1 MGPGGFVVRSFA
13 RSLGVLV
20 APRVFRA
27 PEGPAAREARA
38 SLRSA
43 PRLEAR
49 PCPPVPPAPF
59 TPVVPGVLA
68 CGLARCLVA
77 RPGPAAAHGHRSQA
91 PRFAARPCPPVPP
104 APSAPVGPGVLAY
117 GLARRLE
124 AWPGPAA
131 AHGHRSQAPRFAAR
145 PCPPVPPAPSA
156 PVVPGRCC
164 LVRRVLLQT
173 SSIRAAFCA
182 DFPALVTNVVNPT
195 AFLRKIVVF
204 GLRLTTFVTRVL
216 TEGFKMRQFDDVCNA
231 SLPSAVSP
239 CPVGDAVAADWGGS
253 GGFAA
258 LGAGCRR
265 VAGVSHL

>member
-1 MGPGGFVVRSFA
+1 MCA
-13 RSLGVLV
+13 RGRR
-20 APRVFRA
+20 P
-27 PEGPAAREARA
+27 AREPSAPRA
-38 SLRSA
+38 SLGASSRS
-43 PRLEAR
+43 PAR
-49 PCPPVPPAPF
+49 PRRRPRAPQPGPATAHGRRSQALRTLRRPPHQWGRVAVNSTARLRHRPPAP
-59 TPVVPGVLA
+59 
-68 CGLARCLVA
+68 
-77 RPGPAAAHGHRSQA
+77 RPGPAFCSS
-91 PRFAARPCPPVPP
+91 PVPSGPSGALRTSGAWCAGVWLGALSRCP
-104 APSAPVGPGVLAY
+104 ARSRRRPRAPQPSL
-117 GLARRLE
+117 
-124 AWPGPAA
+124 
-131 AHGHRSQAPRFAAR
+131 
-145 PCPPVPPAPSA
+145 PVPPAPSA

>member
-1 MGPGGFVVRSFA
+1 MALRFVSKPGQA
-13 RSLGVLV
+13 LRSLRRPPHQWGLV
-20 APRVFRA
+20 CWRMAWRV
-27 PEGPAAREARA
+27 A
-38 SLRSA
+38 SKPGQAL
-43 PRLEAR
+43 
-49 PCPPVPPAPF
+49 PPPMG
-59 TPVVPGVLA
+59 T
-68 CGLARCLVA
+68 
-77 RPGPAAAHGHRSQA
+77 
-91 PRFAARPCPPVPP
+91 AARPR
-104 APSAPVGPGVLAY
+104 VLQ
-117 GLARRLE
+117 LARAL
-124 AWPGPAA
+124 
-131 AHGHRSQAPRFAAR
+131 RSLRRPPHQWGWGADVWLCVSSRSLAR
-145 PCPPVPPAPSA
+145 PRRRPRAPQPSLPVPPAPSA

-204 GLRLTTFVTRVL
+204 GLKLTTFVTRVL

>member
-1 MGPGGFVVRSFA
+1 MCA
-13 RSLGVLV
+13 RGRR
-20 APRVFRA
+20 P
-27 PEGPAAREARA
+27 AREPSAPRA
-38 SLRSA
+38 SLGASSRS
-43 PRLEAR
+43 PAR
-49 PCPPVPPAPF
+49 PRRRPRAPQPGPPDPPAPF

-68 CGLARCLVA
+68 CGWARCLVA
-77 RPGPAAAHGHRSQA
+77 RPGPAAAHGYRSQA

-104 APSAPVGPGVLAY
+104 AP
-117 GLARRLE
+117 
-124 AWPGPAA
+124 
-131 AHGHRSQAPRFAAR
+131 FT
-145 PCPPVPPAPSA
+145 

>member
-1 MGPGGFVVRSFA
+1 MCPWAAARPRAVRAASFA
-13 RSLGVLV
+13 R
-20 APRVFRA
+20 RVV
-27 PEGPAAREARA
+27 
-38 SLRSA
+38 SK
-43 PRLEAR
+43 
-49 PCPPVPPAPF
+49 
-59 TPVVPGVLA
+59 PG
-68 CGLARCLVA
+68 
-77 RPGPAAAHGHRSQA
+77 QA
-91 PRFAARPCPPVPP
+91 PPPPTGAAARPCHRPR
-104 APSAPVGPGVLAY
+104 APQPG
-117 GLARRLE
+117 
-124 AWPGPAA
+124 
-131 AHGHRSQAPRFAAR
+131 
-145 PCPPVPPAPSA
+145 PPVPPAPSA

-216 TEGFKMRQFDDVCNA
+216 TEGFKMLQFDDVCNA

-265 VAGVSHL
+265 VAPLMTPIPPFGGREFAAWRAHVRVSGLTCAISPMRVETVP

>member
-131 AHGHRSQAPRFAAR
+131 AHGHRSLAFRSLRR
-145 PCPPVPPAPSA
+145 PSH
-156 PVVPGRCC
+156 RWC
-164 LVRRVLLQT
+164 LVCWRVAWRVLLQT

>member
-1 MGPGGFVVRSFA
+1 MCA
-13 RSLGVLV
+13 RGRR
-20 APRVFRA
+20 P
-27 PEGPAAREARA
+27 AREPSAPRA
-38 SLRSA
+38 SLGASSRS
-43 PRLEAR
+43 PAR
-49 PCPPVPPAPF
+49 PRRRPRAPQ
-59 TPVVPGVLA
+59 
-68 CGLARCLVA
+68 
-77 RPGPAAAHGHRSQA
+77 PGPATAHGRRSQA
-91 PRFAARPCPPVPP
+91 IRTLRRPPHQWGWGADVWLCVSSRSLARPRRRPR
-104 APSAPVGPGVLAY
+104 APQPSL
-117 GLARRLE
+117 
-124 AWPGPAA
+124 
-131 AHGHRSQAPRFAAR
+131 
-145 PCPPVPPAPSA
+145 PVPPAPSA

>member
-1 MGPGGFVVRSFA
+1 MGLGCLACPWAAARPRAVHAASFA
-13 RSLGVLV
+13 RRVGSKPGQAPPPPTGTAAWPSGPSGPSGALHTGDAWRAEVWLGAVPRSPARPRRRPSISHVIPLRLVQTLNLHRWNCNVFGVL
-20 APRVFRA
+20 
-27 PEGPAAREARA
+27 
-38 SLRSA
+38 
-43 PRLEAR
+43 
-49 PCPPVPPAPF
+49 
-59 TPVVPGVLA
+59 
-68 CGLARCLVA
+68 
-77 RPGPAAAHGHRSQA
+77 
-91 PRFAARPCPPVPP
+91 
-104 APSAPVGPGVLAY
+104 
-117 GLARRLE
+117 
-124 AWPGPAA
+124 W
-131 AHGHRSQAPRFAAR
+131 
-145 PCPPVPPAPSA
+145 
-156 PVVPGRCC
+156 
-164 LVRRVLLQT
+164 RVLLQT

>member
-1 MGPGGFVVRSFA
+1 MCA
-13 RSLGVLV
+13 RGRR
-20 APRVFRA
+20 P
-27 PEGPAAREARA
+27 AREPSAPRA
-38 SLRSA
+38 SLGASSRS
-43 PRLEAR
+43 PAR
-49 PCPPVPPAPF
+49 PRRRPRAPQ
-59 TPVVPGVLA
+59 PSLPD
-68 CGLARCLVA
+68 
-77 RPGPAAAHGHRSQA
+77 
-91 PRFAARPCPPVPP
+91 PP

-131 AHGHRSQAPRFAAR
+131 AAHGRRSQAIRTLRHPPHQWGWGADVWLCVSSRSLAR
-145 PCPPVPPAPSA
+145 PRRRPRAPQPSLPVPPAPSA

>member
-27 PEGPAAREARA
+27 PEGPAAREARRPHFVRRRA
-38 SLRSA
+38 SKPARALRSLRRPPHQWGRVAVNST
-43 PRLEAR
+43 AR
-49 PCPPVPPAPF
+49 PCRRPWAPQPGPAFCSSPVPSGPSGALRTSGAWCAGVWLGATPRSLARPRRRPRAPQPGPPVPPGPS
-59 TPVVPGVLA
+59 TPVVP
-68 CGLARCLVA
+68 C
-77 RPGPAAAHGHRSQA
+77 H
-91 PRFAARPCPPVPP
+91 
-104 APSAPVGPGVLAY
+104 
-117 GLARRLE
+117 
-124 AWPGPAA
+124 
-131 AHGHRSQAPRFAAR
+131 
-145 PCPPVPPAPSA
+145 
-156 PVVPGRCC
+156 CC

-216 TEGFKMRQFDDVCNA
+216 TEGFKMLQFDDVCNA

>member
-1 MGPGGFVVRSFA
+1 MCA
-13 RSLGVLV
+13 RGRR
-20 APRVFRA
+20 P
-27 PEGPAAREARA
+27 AREPSAPRA
-38 SLRSA
+38 SLGASSRS
-43 PRLEAR
+43 PAR
-49 PCPPVPPAPF
+49 PRRRPRAPQPGPATAHGRRSQAIRTLRRPPHQWGWGADVWLC
-59 TPVVPGVLA
+59 VSS
-68 CGLARCLVA
+68 RSVA
-77 RPGPAAAHGHRSQA
+77 RPRRRPRA
-91 PRFAARPCPPVPP
+91 PQ
-104 APSAPVGPGVLAY
+104 PSL
-117 GLARRLE
+117 
-124 AWPGPAA
+124 
-131 AHGHRSQAPRFAAR
+131 
-145 PCPPVPPAPSA
+145 PVPPAPSA

-265 VAGVSHL
+265 VAGVSHV

>member
-1 MGPGGFVVRSFA
+1 MCA
-13 RSLGVLV
+13 RGRR
-20 APRVFRA
+20 P
-27 PEGPAAREARA
+27 AREPSAPRA
-38 SLRSA
+38 SLGASSRS
-43 PRLEAR
+43 PAR
-49 PCPPVPPAPF
+49 PRRRPRAPQ
-59 TPVVPGVLA
+59 
-68 CGLARCLVA
+68 
-77 RPGPAAAHGHRSQA
+77 PGPATAHGRRSQA
-91 PRFAARPCPPVPP
+91 LRTLRRPPHQWGWVADVWLCVSSRSLARPRRRPR
-104 APSAPVGPGVLAY
+104 APQPGH
-117 GLARRLE
+117 
-124 AWPGPAA
+124 PD
-131 AHGHRSQAPRFAAR
+131 
-145 PCPPVPPAPSA
+145 PPAPSA

-204 GLRLTTFVTRVL
+204 GLRLTTFVTRFL

>member
-1 MGPGGFVVRSFA
+1 MCA
-13 RSLGVLV
+13 RGRR
-20 APRVFRA
+20 P
-27 PEGPAAREARA
+27 AREPSAPRA
-38 SLRSA
+38 SLGASSRS
-43 PRLEAR
+43 PAR
-49 PCPPVPPAPF
+49 PRRRPRAPQPGPATAHGRRSQAIRTLRHPPHQWGWGADVWLCVSPRSLARPRRRPRAPQPGPPVPPGPS
-59 TPVVPGVLA
+59 TPVVP
-68 CGLARCLVA
+68 C
-77 RPGPAAAHGHRSQA
+77 H
-91 PRFAARPCPPVPP
+91 
-104 APSAPVGPGVLAY
+104 
-117 GLARRLE
+117 
-124 AWPGPAA
+124 
-131 AHGHRSQAPRFAAR
+131 
-145 PCPPVPPAPSA
+145 
-156 PVVPGRCC
+156 CC

-253 GGFAA
+253 GGLAA

>member
-1 MGPGGFVVRSFA
+1 MCA
-13 RSLGVLV
+13 RGRR
-20 APRVFRA
+20 P
-27 PEGPAAREARA
+27 AREPSAPRA
-38 SLRSA
+38 SLGASSRS
-43 PRLEAR
+43 PAR
-49 PCPPVPPAPF
+49 PRRRPRAPQ
-59 TPVVPGVLA
+59 
-68 CGLARCLVA
+68 
-77 RPGPAAAHGHRSQA
+77 PGPATAHGRRSQA
-91 PRFAARPCPPVPP
+91 LRPLRRPPHQWGWGADVWLCVSSRSLARPRRRPR
-104 APSAPVGPGVLAY
+104 APQPGH
-117 GLARRLE
+117 
-124 AWPGPAA
+124 PD
-131 AHGHRSQAPRFAAR
+131 
-145 PCPPVPPAPSA
+145 PPAPSA